1 MNHFRGHCKKISVFG
16 EIKMLL
22 REIARFSL
30 QHRTLY
36 CYLILSIWIFLL
48 IAGMY
53 KYIGSIENNNSML
66 SSKGFLYKKQQMM
79 QEEQERIRAKKIND
93 EDCNHPPT
101 IGLGEEGGTL
111 DGWSLQGV
119 LLLIRHGDRG
129 PMAHVRGIDSVD
141 CSFEGD
147 TVLTK
152 YNHYLT
158 NSSSSTTAGHWMKTG
173 SFHGFPLL
181 PPSPKACLLGQLT
194 QKGIAQLLRVGDIIR
209 QAYAHALSLY
219 VRPPAH
225 TRTTP
230 YNASDTTNIPGIYN
244 TDDIVIYSTR
254 YRRTFQSAMALMF
267 SIVPPEKWQHL
278 QVQESH
284 SLSFCFTDC
293 ACPQA
298 DNLKKQLDKESKHSL
313 GSHPAVGAIVQWM
326 GATLLQNQP
335 TVGQVSPLEV
345 RDAILSHICHDAP
358 LPCRKILLNARDSK
372 SASKAGASISS
383 TADPQDVINID
394 QDDSGIVFSNTQSQV
409 VTEEPDDVD
418 PTGDQEPEIEGCV
431 EKSHV
436 AALMSYTQWAAQKES
451 KSFKTKQQGLLRA
464 YGFLRNIVS
473 YMLKMIS
480 GDKVKF
486 VLYSGH
492 DKTMEYLM
500 AALGFSSDSPFIPYA
515 SRVSFEVY
523 KSDKDTQFYFRLL
536 FNGRDVT
543 NTVTVCE
550 GGKSLSVPRG
560 IRGDRAHL
568 CPIENIIRFLHDDFF
583 LPLNATNFKD
593 ACLAQ
598 KDGYF

>member
-1 MNHFRGHCKKISVFG
+1 
-16 EIKMLL
+16 MLL
-22 REIARFSL
+22 KDIARFSL

-53 KYIGSIENNNSML
+53 KYIGSIEASNSAL
-66 SSKGFLYKKQQMM
+66 SSKTFLFKKQQLLL
-79 QEEQERIRAKKIND
+79 EEQDRIRAKKIND
-93 EDCNHPPT
+93 EDCNHPPQ

-111 DGWSLQGV
+111 EGWSLQGV

-129 PMAHVRGIDSVD
+129 PMTHVRGIDSVD
-141 CSFEGD
+141 CGFEGD
-147 TVLTK
+147 SVLTR

-173 SFHGFPLL
+173 PFHGFPLL
-181 PPSPKACLLGQLT
+181 PSSPRACLLGQLT
-194 QKGIAQLLRVGDIIR
+194 QKGVAQLLRVGDVIR
-209 QAYAHALSLY
+209 QAYAHALALY
-219 VRPPAH
+219 TKPPAH
-225 TRTTP
+225 TSTSSRTTP
-230 YNASDTTNIPGIYN
+230 YNASDTTNIPAMYN

-267 SIVPPEKWQHL
+267 SLVPPEKWQYL
-278 QVQESH
+278 QIQESH
-284 SLSFCFTDC
+284 SLSFCFADC

-298 DNLKKQLDKESKHSL
+298 DNLKKQLDKDGKQVL
-313 GSHPAVGAIVQWM
+313 GAHPAIGAIVQWM
-326 GATLLQNQP
+326 GATILQNQP
-335 TVGQVSPLEV
+335 TVGQSNPLEV

-358 LPCRKILLNARDSK
+358 LPCRKISLNPQEPRLTS
-372 SASKAGASISS
+372 SS
-383 TADPQDVINID
+383 TQDPQDVINID
-394 QDDSGIVFSNTQSQV
+394 QDDITFNQPPPN
-409 VTEEPDDVD
+409 TEEPDDVD
-418 PTGDQEPEIEGCV
+418 PTGDQETDIEGCV

-436 AALMSYTQWAAQKES
+436 AALMSYTQWAGLKEW
-451 KSFKTKQQGLLRA
+451 KSLKMRQQGLLRA
-464 YGFLRNIVS
+464 YGFLRNIVG

-500 AALGFSSDSPFIPYA
+500 AALALSSETPFIPYA
-515 SRVSFEVY
+515 SRLAFEVY

-536 FNGRDVT
+536 YNGQDVT
-543 NTVTVCE
+543 NTIALCE

-560 IRGDRAHL
+560 IRGDRANL
-568 CPIENIIRFLHDDFF
+568 CPIENIIRFLHDDYF

-598 KDGYF
+598 RDGYF